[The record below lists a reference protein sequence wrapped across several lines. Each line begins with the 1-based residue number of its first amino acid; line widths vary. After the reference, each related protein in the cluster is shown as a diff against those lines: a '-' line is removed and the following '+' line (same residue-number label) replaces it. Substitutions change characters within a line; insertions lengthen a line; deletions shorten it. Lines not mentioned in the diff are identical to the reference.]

1 MDLVKKLIKKILSF
15 GNLAIIQDSEL
26 TRITKELDDIKKQLE
41 NAPSDLIFLQTLPVE
56 LASSILKLL
65 PHSTSQLRQ
74 DLFVLTELNF
84 MRDGFFVEFGATNG
98 QDLSNSY
105 ILEKEF
111 NWKGILSEPAISW
124 QKDLKKIGVAALRR
138 CAYGRIQD

>member
-124 QKDLKKIGVAALRR
+124 QKDLKKK
-138 CAYGRIQD
+138 